1 MTLFTIGH
9 STRALDEF
17 VQLLQADNVDR
28 VADVRAAPGSRRMPH
43 FARAALADELLLRG
57 I

>member
-17 VQLLQADNVDR
+17 VQLLQANNVDLVSVVIAEYQGVGDPLCR
-28 VADVRAAPGSRRMPH
+28 DVGRP
-43 FARAALADELLLRG
+43 
-57 I
+57 